1 MICSAGS
8 VRILGSAGRVLPLVV
23 MVVEGRLH
31 EMSWAMVLA
40 VFEAVSVG
48 AEAGCVILDLDM
60 FVQRKSLYLIHDDD
74 VSF

>member
-1 MICSAGS
+1 
-8 VRILGSAGRVLPLVV
+8 
-23 MVVEGRLH
+23 VE
-31 EMSWAMVLA
+31 LA
-40 VFEAVSVG
+40 VFETVSVG